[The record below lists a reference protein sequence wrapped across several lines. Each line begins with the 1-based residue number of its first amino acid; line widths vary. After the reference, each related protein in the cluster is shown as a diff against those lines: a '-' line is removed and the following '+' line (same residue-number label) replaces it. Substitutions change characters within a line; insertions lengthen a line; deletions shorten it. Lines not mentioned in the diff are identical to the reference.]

1 MHEYRHMCVHVYV
14 HVCLFQSSRLSFC
27 VRVGAW
33 CCVCVREQ
41 VDEFDEFC
49 DLIGNTHTLAQGDEE
64 QEKAHSIPATKC
76 PNTAQ
81 REAKERVAQW
91 LLELAVTVLKE
102 ISQRIQQE
110 LVVRRYDGSFYRRFS
125 EYGAEELLQP
135 LCTHARALSEC
146 TEQLLEPI
154 CSRVCSK
161 ADTLAEDV
169 AKDVAEDAA
178 EDVARQ
184 RSGQTKTTSSQC
196 DKQMSAKALD
206 NFFVDRI
213 LKVRLWRDAHL
224 GLFAAFQRRAQILM
238 GEVSSCSS
246 CSHWCCYCY

>member
-1 MHEYRHMCVHVYV
+1 
-14 HVCLFQSSRLSFC
+14 
-27 VRVGAW
+27 
-33 CCVCVREQ
+33 VCVREQ

-110 LVVRRYDGSFYRRFS
+110 LVMRRYDGSFYRRLS

-135 LCTHARALSEC
+135 LCTHARALSES
-146 TEQLLEPI
+146 TEKLLEPI
-154 CSRVCSK
+154 CSRVCSE
-161 ADTLAEDV
+161 ADKLAEGVAKDVAEDV
-169 AKDVAEDAA
+169 AKDVANDVAKDVA
-178 EDVARQ
+178 KDVARQ
-184 RSGQTKTTSSQC
+184 RSAQTKTTSSQC

-206 NFFVDRI
+206 NFFVDRV

-224 GLFAAFQRRAQILM
+224 GLFAALQRRAQIIM

-246 CSHWCCYCY
+246 FARTVWCYYCY

>member
-1 MHEYRHMCVHVYV
+1 M
-14 HVCLFQSSRLSFC
+14 FQSTRLSFC

-49 DLIGNTHTLAQGDEE
+49 DLIGNTHTPAQGDEG
-64 QEKAHSIPATKC
+64 QEKAHSTPATKC
-76 PNTAQ
+76 PKTAQ
-81 REAKERVAQW
+81 KEAKERVAQW

-102 ISQRIQQE
+102 ISLRIQQE
-110 LVVRRYDGSFYRRFS
+110 LVLRRYDGSFYRRFS
-125 EYGAEELLQP
+125 EYGAEELLHP
-135 LCTHARALSEC
+135 LCTNARALSEC

-154 CSRVCSK
+154 CSRACSVCSRVCSE
-161 ADTLAEDV
+161 ADKLAEDV
-169 AKDVAEDAA
+169 AKDVAEDVAKG
-178 EDVARQ
+178 VARQ

-224 GLFAAFQRRAQILM
+224 GLFAAFQRRAKILM

-246 CSHWCCYCY
+246 CSLWCCYCY